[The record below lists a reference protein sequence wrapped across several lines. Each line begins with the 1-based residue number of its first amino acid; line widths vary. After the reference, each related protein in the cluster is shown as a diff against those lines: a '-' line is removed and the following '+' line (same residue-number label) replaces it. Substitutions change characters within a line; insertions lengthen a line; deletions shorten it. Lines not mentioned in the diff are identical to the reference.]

1 MKLRKTSLVLAGV
14 LAFGG
19 VSACSQAEQDQVEQQ
34 VEDGGEQVEDGAND
48 LGDEVQEQVEE
59 GAEEGAGG

>member
-1 MKLRKTSLVLAGV
+1 MRLRRTSLVIAGV
-14 LAFGG
+14 LVLGG
-19 VSACSQAEQDQVEQQ
+19 VSACSEAEQDQVEQQ

-59 GAEEGAGG
+59 GAEEGSGG